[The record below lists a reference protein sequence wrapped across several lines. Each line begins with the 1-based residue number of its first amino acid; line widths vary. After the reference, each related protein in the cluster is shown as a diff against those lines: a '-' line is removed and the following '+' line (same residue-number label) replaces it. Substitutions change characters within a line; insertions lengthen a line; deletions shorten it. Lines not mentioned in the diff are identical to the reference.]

1 MTVNDLKSLVYGFL
15 VCFKKRLFFLY
26 FSLNDQIFLFVIVS
40 ERHHVFH
47 DKCSSLC
54 NIWFVVGNDQP
65 SLTAGFRRLLPAEY
79 EDGIGVPKG
88 GFPFL
93 VQTNRS
99 LPSARFISQQ
109 ITKQNLQWKKQEFGY
124 SDLFTAFGQFMS
136 HDFRHVITKILFKPY
151 QLLLYCHMIRGHNQ
165 IRIDSYLLIPM
176 MLYIFDILNKI

>member
-1 MTVNDLKSLVYGFL
+1 MAFLFILKNDSFL
-15 VCFKKRLFFLY
+15 
-26 FSLNDQIFLFVIVS
+26 IFLTERSNICVCYIFWIQCFTTNVVWFVI
-40 ERHHVFH
+40 R
-47 DKCSSLC
+47 CT
-54 NIWFVVGNDQP
+54 

-176 MLYIFDILNKI
+176 MLYIFDILNKIWNIWSLQY

>member
-1 MTVNDLKSLVYGFL
+1 M
-15 VCFKKRLFFLY
+15 
-26 FSLNDQIFLFVIVS
+26 
-40 ERHHVFH
+40 FH

-109 ITKQNLQWKKQEFGY
+109 ITTQTGVWIFRPFHSIWTVY
-124 SDLFTAFGQFMS
+124 V
-136 HDFRHVITKILFKPY
+136 RHVIKSFLFKPY
-151 QLLLYCHMIRGHNQ
+151 QLLLYCDMIRGQNQ
-165 IRIDSYLLIPM
+165 IRIDSYLLIPISLHL
-176 MLYIFDILNKI
+176 MLYVF